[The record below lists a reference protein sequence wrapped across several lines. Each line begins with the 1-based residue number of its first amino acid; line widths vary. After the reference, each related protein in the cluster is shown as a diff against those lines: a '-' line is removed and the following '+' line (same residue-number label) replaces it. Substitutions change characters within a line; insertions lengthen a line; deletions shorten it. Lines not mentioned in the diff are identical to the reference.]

1 MEKENNKN
9 VLKPITLVREDFI
22 AAVANAINE
31 SQLQPF
37 VIESVLKDFLNEVH
51 MASVR
56 QIEADRQE
64 WEKNRLQQSKLK

>member
-9 VLKPITLVREDFI
+9 IQKPITLVREDFI
-22 AAVANAINE
+22 ISMTKLINE
-31 SQLQPF
+31 AQMPAF
-37 VIESVLKDFLNEVH
+37 VVENVLKDFLNEVH

-64 WEKNRLQQSKLK
+64 WEKLNSQPQ